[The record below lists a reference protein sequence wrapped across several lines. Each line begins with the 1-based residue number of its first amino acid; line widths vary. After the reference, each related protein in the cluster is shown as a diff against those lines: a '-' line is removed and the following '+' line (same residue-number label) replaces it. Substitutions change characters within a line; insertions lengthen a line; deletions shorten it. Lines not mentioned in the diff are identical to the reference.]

1 MNEIFMD
8 DFIDLSERSINA
20 TPGQLIL
27 SVFYSFFN
35 KKKDINTRNTVSSI
49 IDDIEEYFWLNNFDC
64 KSLKSI
70 KKVKLMCNKTLI
82 SDSDINIRESSFG
95 NTIQLM
101 GVSLRIN
108 NFNLLKIDSFV
119 DGDKNRKIFDSIRV
133 ENSNT
138 TQQKKSHLLQL
149 MIDEMAI
156 ELLKFKRKVNE
167 RIPANIKKFDE
178 SVTVRLQDDWKQ
190 GGGQS
195 IVSSL
200 TFPESMRSKTLY
212 MLMTGFPSY
221 YTKFGFN
228 EFVHFDSDKELN
240 SLTAQ
245 DIQTTQ
251 INELRYNFECFS
263 KYLNKPVIYD
273 DKNDCHKLMDRI
285 NMKYG
290 YKEKLITYDKHFSY
304 NFPVWFLDA
313 HGMNK
318 HLYNIDQYITNILKK
333 GNYPKLKTITPLIT
347 YNEV

>member
-1 MNEIFMD
+1 
-8 DFIDLSERSINA
+8 
-20 TPGQLIL
+20 
-27 SVFYSFFN
+27 
-35 KKKDINTRNTVSSI
+35 
-49 IDDIEEYFWLNNFDC
+49 
-64 KSLKSI
+64 
-70 KKVKLMCNKTLI
+70 MCNKTLI
-82 SDSDINIRESSFG
+82 SDSDINIVESSFG

-108 NFNLLKIDSFV
+108 NFNILKIDSFV
-119 DGDKNRKIFDSIRV
+119 DGDNNRKIFDNIRV
-133 ENSNT
+133 ENSNLPGNT

-156 ELLKFKRKVNE
+156 ELLKFKKKVNE
-167 RIPANIKKFDE
+167 RIPVNIKKFDE

-228 EFVHFDSDKELN
+228 EFVHFDSTKELN

-273 DKNDCHKLMDRI
+273 NKNDCHKLMDRI

-318 HLYNIDQYITNILKK
+318 HLYNIDQYISNILKK
-333 GNYPKLKTITPLIT
+333 GKYPKLKTITPLIS